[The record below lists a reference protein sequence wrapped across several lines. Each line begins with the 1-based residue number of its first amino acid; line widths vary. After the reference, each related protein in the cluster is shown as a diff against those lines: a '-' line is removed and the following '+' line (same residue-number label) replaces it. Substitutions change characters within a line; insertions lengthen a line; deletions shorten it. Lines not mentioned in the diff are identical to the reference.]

1 MLIFKIGKILKWE
14 TINVFQQAF
23 TVLRTE
29 PFTRILKDDRTFMK
43 MLVEEAHH
51 VALGMGVWI
60 AYIHWRKGG

>member
-23 TVLRTE
+23 AILWVE

-60 AYIHWRKGG
+60 TYIHGRKGG